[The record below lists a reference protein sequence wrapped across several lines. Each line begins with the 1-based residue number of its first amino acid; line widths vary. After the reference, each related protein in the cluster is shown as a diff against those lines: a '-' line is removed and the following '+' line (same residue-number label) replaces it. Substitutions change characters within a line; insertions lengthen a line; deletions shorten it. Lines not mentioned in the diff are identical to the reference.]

1 MLKLRQEV
9 LRRFKFDP
17 GDGFMQDA
25 LRLECIDHIFG
36 PVRDYLDTLAW
47 DGKPRLDQWLID
59 YCKATDTP
67 LNRAFGRKVLMAAAR
82 WVRSPG
88 CKFDFILVLEGEQ
101 GIGKSTMLKILRSR
115 MNPDAWEA
123 IIRRRLTTLMATLRK
138 KSAGYL

>member
-9 LRRFKFDP
+9 LRRFKFNP

-67 LNRAFGRKVLMAAAR
+67 LNRAFGRKVLMAAVR
-82 WVRSPG
+82 RVRSPG
-88 CKFDFILVLEGEQ
+88 CKFDFILVLGGER
-101 GIGKSTMLKILRSR
+101 GSASKRCSR
-115 MNPDAWEA
+115 FCGLE
-123 IIRRRLTTLMATLRK
+123 
-138 KSAGYL
+138 

>member
-17 GDGFMQDA
+17 GDGFMQG
-25 LRLECIDHIFG
+25 LECMDHIFD

-47 DGKPRLDQWLID
+47 DGKHRLDQWLID

-67 LNRAFGRKVLMAAAR
+67 LNRAFGRKVLMVAVR
-82 WVRSPG
+82 RVRSPG

-101 GIGKSTMLKILRSR
+101 GIGKSTMRSR

-123 IIRRRLTTLMATLRK
+123 IIRRHLTTLMATLRK

>member
-9 LRRFKFDP
+9 LRRFKFDL
-17 GDGFMQDA
+17 GDGFHAGPRMYGSHLFD
-25 LRLECIDHIFG
+25 

-47 DGKPRLDQWLID
+47 DGKHRLDQWLID

-67 LNRAFGRKVLMAAAR
+67 LNRAFGRKVLMVAVR
-82 WVRSPG
+82 RVRSPG